1 MKITYEYDSNLM
13 DQHYLIHAGIG
24 QYVWFDN
31 YQEALSFMLS
41 GNIDPRF
48 SQEISSPAN

>member
-1 MKITYEYDSNLM
+1 MKITYEYSPALM
-13 DQHYLIHAGIG
+13 SKYYLVHAGINN
-24 QYVWFDN
+24 YAWFDN